1 MYQVVLD
8 TNVLVAA
15 LRSKVGA
22 SSHLLGLLGNL
33 QWRPNL
39 TVALAL
45 EYEAVLKRDR
55 ELLRLSDEDI
65 DRFLGTIYAYA
76 GFHRQYFRWRP
87 AMNDP
92 DDDMVLEAALS
103 SRSDFVITF
112 NQRDFRG
119 MEQFGIRCVTPGQ
132 FLILLRE

>member
-1 MYQVVLD
+1 VYQVVLD

-15 LRSKVGA
+15 LRSRTGA
-22 SSHLLGLLGNL
+22 SAYLLGLLGNR
-33 QWRPNL
+33 QWRPNI

-55 ELLRLSDEDI
+55 SAFGLSEQDI
-65 DRFLGTIYAYA
+65 DLFLGTIYGQA

-87 AMNDP
+87 AVNDP
-92 DDDMVLEAALS
+92 NDDMILEAGVS

-119 MEQFGIRCVTPGQ
+119 IEQFGIRCLTPGQ